1 MKTLWQTNKL
11 KMVIKLIK
19 LRMQIEKESTL
30 NVYMYV
36 QKGGGRKIGDKMC
49 TY

>member
-1 MKTLWQTNKL
+1 
-11 KMVIKLIK
+11 
-19 LRMQIEKESTL
+19 MQIGKESSP

-36 QKGGGRKIGDKMC
+36 QKGGDRKIGDKMR

>member
-1 MKTLWQTNKL
+1 
-11 KMVIKLIK
+11 MVIKLIK

-36 QKGGGRKIGDKMC
+36 QKGGGRKIGDKMR